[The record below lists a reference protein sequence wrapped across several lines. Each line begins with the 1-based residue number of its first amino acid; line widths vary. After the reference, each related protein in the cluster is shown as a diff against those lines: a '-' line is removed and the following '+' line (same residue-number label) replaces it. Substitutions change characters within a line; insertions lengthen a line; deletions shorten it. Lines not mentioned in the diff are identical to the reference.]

1 MTIIDTHHH
10 FWKYSAAEYGWINE
24 EMKTI
29 RRDFLPADLKKT
41 LDEAG
46 VSGAVSVQARTT
58 VEESDWL
65 LSMAEKHD
73 FLRGVVGWV
82 PLTEGDVEKHLER
95 LAQHKKFKG
104 VRHVIQGEPDDNY
117 ILRPDFN
124 AGVKKLLKYKLRYD
138 ILIFERHLKPSI
150 RFVDQHPN
158 QMFILDHVAK
168 PKIKER
174 ILSPWREDM
183 IALGK
188 RPNVYCK
195 LSGMIT
201 EADWKKW
208 SSADLAPYLDTALQ
222 AFGPKR
228 LLFGSDWPVMLV
240 AGQYKPWVE
249 LIKQTIKRYST
260 AEQEQILAKNAI
272 EAYGL

>member
-10 FWKYSAAEYGWINE
+10 FWKYSAAEYGWISD

-65 LSMAEKHD
+65 LGMAEKHD

-82 PLTEGDVEKHLER
+82 PLTENDVEKHLER
-95 LAQHKKFKG
+95 LAAHKKFKG

-138 ILIFERHLKPSI
+138 ILIYERQLKPSI

-158 QMFILDHVAK
+158 QLFILDHVAK

-249 LIKQTIKRYST
+249 LIKQTIKRYSV
-260 AEQEQILAKNAI
+260 AEQEQILSRNAI
-272 EAYGL
+272 AAYGL

>member
-10 FWKYSAAEYGWINE
+10 FWKYSTAEYGWIGDD
-24 EMKTI
+24 MKMI

-46 VSGAVSVQARTT
+46 VSGAVSVQARTI

-82 PLTEGDVEKHLER
+82 PLTEKDVEKHLER
-95 LAQHKKFKG
+95 LSAHKKFKG

-124 AGVKKLLKYKLRYD
+124 AGIKKLLKYKLRYD
-138 ILIFERHLKPSI
+138 ILIFERQLKPSI
-150 RFVDQHPN
+150 KFVDQHPN
-158 QMFILDHVAK
+158 QMFILDHIAK

-195 LSGMIT
+195 ISGMIT
-201 EADWKKW
+201 EADHKQWT
-208 SSADLAPYLDTALQ
+208 SADLAPYLDTALQ

-228 LLFGSDWPVMLV
+228 LMFGSDWPVMLV

-249 LIKQTIKRYST
+249 LIKEAIKRYST
-260 AEQEQILAKNAI
+260 AEQEQILSKNAI
-272 EAYGL
+272 TAYGL

>member
-10 FWKYSAAEYGWINE
+10 FWKYSAAEYGWISD

-65 LSMAEKHD
+65 LGMAEKHD

-82 PLTEGDVEKHLER
+82 PLTENDVEKHLER
-95 LAQHKKFKG
+95 LAAHKKFKG

-138 ILIFERHLKPSI
+138 ILIYERHLKPSI

-158 QMFILDHVAK
+158 QLFILDHVAK

-228 LLFGSDWPVMLV
+228 LMFGSDWPVMLV

-249 LIKQTIKRYST
+249 LIKQTIKRYSV
-260 AEQEQILAKNAI
+260 AEQEQILSRNAI
-272 EAYGL
+272 AAYGL

>member
-10 FWKYSAAEYGWINE
+10 FWKYSAAEYGWISD

-65 LSMAEKHD
+65 LGMAEKHD

-82 PLTEGDVEKHLER
+82 PLTENDVEKHLER
-95 LAQHKKFKG
+95 LAAHKKFKG

-138 ILIFERHLKPSI
+138 ILIYERHLKPSI

-249 LIKQTIKRYST
+249 LIKQTIKRYSV
-260 AEQEQILAKNAI
+260 AEQEQILSRNAI
-272 EAYGL
+272 AAYGL

>member
-10 FWKYSAAEYGWINE
+10 FWKYSTAEYGWIGDD
-24 EMKTI
+24 MKMI

-46 VSGAVSVQARTT
+46 VSGAVSVQARTI

-82 PLTEGDVEKHLER
+82 PLTEKDVEKHLER
-95 LAQHKKFKG
+95 LSAHKKFKG

-117 ILRPDFN
+117 ILRPDYN
-124 AGVKKLLKYKLRYD
+124 AGIKKLLKYKLRYD
-138 ILIFERHLKPSI
+138 ILIFERQLKPSI
-150 RFVDQHPN
+150 KFVDQHPN
-158 QMFILDHVAK
+158 QMFILDHIAK

-195 LSGMIT
+195 ISGMIT
-201 EADWKKW
+201 EADHKKW
-208 SSADLAPYLDTALQ
+208 TSADLAPYLDTALQ

-228 LLFGSDWPVMLV
+228 LMFGSDWPVMLV

-249 LIKQTIKRYST
+249 LIKEAIKRYST
-260 AEQEQILAKNAI
+260 AEQEQILSKNAI
-272 EAYGL
+272 TAYGL

>member
-10 FWKYSAAEYGWINE
+10 FWKYSAAEYGWIND

-41 LDEAG
+41 LDDAG

-82 PLTEGDVEKHLER
+82 PLTESDVEKHLER

-104 VRHVIQGEPDDNY
+104 VRHVIQGEPDNNY

-138 ILIFERHLKPSI
+138 ILIFEKHLKPSI

-183 IALGK
+183 IELGK

>member
-10 FWKYSAAEYGWINE
+10 FWKYSTAEYGWISE
-24 EMKTI
+24 EMKSI

-65 LSMAEKHD
+65 LSMAEKND

-82 PLTEGDVEKHLER
+82 PLTEKDVDKHLER
-95 LAQHKKFKG
+95 LAKHKKFKG

-124 AGVKKLLKYKLRYD
+124 EGIKKLLKYKLRYD
-138 ILIFERHLKPSI
+138 ILIFEKHLKPSI

-183 IALGK
+183 IELGK

-195 LSGMIT
+195 ISGMIT

-208 SSADLAPYLDTALQ
+208 TSADLAPYLDTALQ

-249 LIKQTIKRYST
+249 LVKETIKRYSKD
-260 AEQEQILAKNAI
+260 EQEQILSKNAI
-272 EAYGL
+272 TAYGL

>member
-10 FWKYSAAEYGWINE
+10 FWKYSAAEYGWIND

-41 LDEAG
+41 LDGAG
-46 VSGAVSVQARTT
+46 VSGAISVQARTT

-82 PLTEGDVEKHLER
+82 PLTESDVEKHLER
-95 LAQHKKFKG
+95 LATHKKFKG

-124 AGVKKLLKYKLRYD
+124 AGIKKLLKYKLRYD

-183 IALGK
+183 IELGK

-195 LSGMIT
+195 ISGMIT
-201 EADWKKW
+201 EADWTKW

-240 AGQYKPWVE
+240 AGQYKPWVD
-249 LIKQTIKRYST
+249 LVKQTIKRYSA
-260 AEQEQILAKNAI
+260 AEQEQILSKNAI

>member
-10 FWKYSAAEYGWINE
+10 FWKYSAAEYGWISD

-65 LSMAEKHD
+65 LGMAEKHD

-82 PLTEGDVEKHLER
+82 PLTENDVEKHLER
-95 LAQHKKFKG
+95 LAAHKKFKG

-138 ILIFERHLKPSI
+138 ILIYERHLKPAI

-158 QMFILDHVAK
+158 QLFILDHVAK

-249 LIKQTIKRYST
+249 LIKQTIKRYSV
-260 AEQEQILAKNAI
+260 AEQEQILSRNAI
-272 EAYGL
+272 AAYGL

>member
-10 FWKYSAAEYGWINE
+10 FWKYSAAEYGWISD
-24 EMKTI
+24 EMKSI

-41 LDEAG
+41 LDGAG

-73 FLRGVVGWV
+73 FLHGVVGWV
-82 PLTEGDVEKHLER
+82 PLTESDVDKHLER

-124 AGVKKLLKYKLRYD
+124 AGIKKLLKYKLRYD

-183 IALGK
+183 IELGK

-195 LSGMIT
+195 ISGMIT
-201 EADWKKW
+201 EADWAKW

-228 LLFGSDWPVMLV
+228 LMFGSDWPVMLV
-240 AGQYKPWVE
+240 AGQYKPWVD
-249 LIKQTIKRYST
+249 LVKQTIKRYST
-260 AEQEQILAKNAI
+260 AEQEQILSKNAI

>member
-1 MTIIDTHHH
+1 
-10 FWKYSAAEYGWINE
+10 
-24 EMKTI
+24 MKMI

-46 VSGAVSVQARTT
+46 VSGAVSVQARTI

-82 PLTEGDVEKHLER
+82 PLTEKDVEKHLER
-95 LAQHKKFKG
+95 LSAHKKFKG

-124 AGVKKLLKYKLRYD
+124 AGIKKLLKYKLRYD
-138 ILIFERHLKPSI
+138 ILIFERQLKPSI
-150 RFVDQHPN
+150 KFVDQHPN
-158 QMFILDHVAK
+158 QMFILDHIAK

-195 LSGMIT
+195 ISGMIT
-201 EADWKKW
+201 EADHKKW
-208 SSADLAPYLDTALQ
+208 TSADLAPYLDTALQ

-228 LLFGSDWPVMLV
+228 LMFGSDWPVMLV

-249 LIKQTIKRYST
+249 LIKEAIKRYST
-260 AEQEQILAKNAI
+260 AEQEQILSKNAI
-272 EAYGL
+272 TAYGL

>member
-10 FWKYSAAEYGWINE
+10 FWKYSAAEYGWISD

-65 LSMAEKHD
+65 LGMAEKHD

-82 PLTEGDVEKHLER
+82 PLTENDVEKHLER
-95 LAQHKKFKG
+95 LAAHKKFKG

-138 ILIFERHLKPSI
+138 ILIYERHLKPSI

-158 QMFILDHVAK
+158 QLFILDHVAK

-249 LIKQTIKRYST
+249 LIKQTIKRYSV
-260 AEQEQILAKNAI
+260 AEQEQILSRNAI
-272 EAYGL
+272 AAYGL

>member
-10 FWKYSAAEYGWINE
+10 FWKYSPAEYGWISD
-24 EMKTI
+24 EMKSI

-138 ILIFERHLKPSI
+138 ILIFEKHLKPSI

-183 IALGK
+183 IELGK

-208 SSADLAPYLDTALQ
+208 SSADLAPYLDSALQ

-228 LLFGSDWPVMLV
+228 LMFGSDWPVMLV

-249 LIKQTIKRYST
+249 LVKQTIKRYSA
-260 AEQEQILAKNAI
+260 AEQEQILSKNAI
-272 EAYGL
+272 EAYAL

>member
-10 FWKYSAAEYGWINE
+10 FWKYSTAEYGWISD
-24 EMKTI
+24 EMKSI

-41 LDEAG
+41 LDDAG

-82 PLTEGDVEKHLER
+82 PLTESDVEKHLER
-95 LAQHKKFKG
+95 LAKHKKFKG

-138 ILIFERHLKPSI
+138 ILIFEKHLKPSI

-183 IALGK
+183 IELGK

-208 SSADLAPYLDTALQ
+208 TSADLAPYLDTALH

-228 LLFGSDWPVMLV
+228 LMFGSDWPVMLV

-249 LIKQTIKRYST
+249 LIKQTIKRYSA
-260 AEQEQILAKNAI
+260 AEQEQILSKNAI

>member
-10 FWKYSAAEYGWINE
+10 FWKYSPAEYGWISD

-46 VSGAVSVQARTT
+46 VSGAVSVQARTI

-82 PLTEGDVEKHLER
+82 PLTEKDVEKHLER
-95 LAQHKKFKG
+95 LAAHKKFKG

-124 AGVKKLLKYKLRYD
+124 AGIKKLLKYKLRYD
-138 ILIFERHLKPSI
+138 ILILERQLKPSI
-150 RFVDQHPN
+150 KFVDQHPN

-195 LSGMIT
+195 ISGMIT
-201 EADWKKW
+201 EADHKKW
-208 SSADLAPYLDTALQ
+208 TSADLAPYLDTALH

-228 LLFGSDWPVMLV
+228 LMFGSDWPVMLV

-249 LIKQTIKRYST
+249 LVKETIKRYSP
-260 AEQEQILAKNAI
+260 AEQEQILSKNAI
-272 EAYGL
+272 TAYGL

>member
-10 FWKYSAAEYGWINE
+10 FWKYSAAEYGWISD
-24 EMKTI
+24 EMKMI

-41 LDEAG
+41 LDDAG
-46 VSGAVSVQARTT
+46 VSGAVSVQARTI

-82 PLTEGDVEKHLER
+82 PLTEKDVEKHLER
-95 LAQHKKFKG
+95 LAAHKKFKG

-124 AGVKKLLKYKLRYD
+124 AGIKKLLKYKLRYD
-138 ILIFERHLKPSI
+138 ILIFERQLKPSI
-150 RFVDQHPN
+150 KFVDQHPN

-195 LSGMIT
+195 ISGMIT
-201 EADWKKW
+201 EADHKKW
-208 SSADLAPYLDTALQ
+208 TSADLAPYLDTALQ

-228 LLFGSDWPVMLV
+228 LMFGSDWPVMLV

-249 LIKQTIKRYST
+249 LVKETIKRYSP
-260 AEQEQILAKNAI
+260 AEQEQILSKNAI
-272 EAYGL
+272 TAYGL

>member
-10 FWKYSAAEYGWINE
+10 FWKYSAAEYGWIND

-41 LDEAG
+41 LDDAG

-82 PLTEGDVEKHLER
+82 PLTESDVEKHLER

>member
-10 FWKYSAAEYGWINE
+10 FWKYSEAEYGWISD

-41 LDEAG
+41 LDDAG

-82 PLTEGDVEKHLER
+82 PLTEADVEKHLER

-124 AGVKKLLKYKLRYD
+124 AGVKKLLKFKLRYD
-138 ILIFERHLKPSI
+138 ILIFEKHLKPSI

-158 QMFILDHVAK
+158 QTFILDHVAK

-183 IALGK
+183 IELGK

-228 LLFGSDWPVMLV
+228 LMFGSDWPVMLV

-249 LIKQTIKRYST
+249 LVKQTIKRYST
-260 AEQEQILAKNAI
+260 AEQEQILSKNAI
-272 EAYGL
+272 QAYGL

>member
-10 FWKYSAAEYGWINE
+10 FWKYSAAEYGWIND

-41 LDEAG
+41 LDDAG
-46 VSGAVSVQARTT
+46 VSGAISVQARTT

-82 PLTEGDVEKHLER
+82 PLTESDVEKHLER

-174 ILSPWREDM
+174 VLSPWREDM
-183 IALGK
+183 IELGK

-195 LSGMIT
+195 ISGMIT

-249 LIKQTIKRYST
+249 LVKQTIKRYSA

>member
-10 FWKYSAAEYGWINE
+10 FWKYSAAEYGWIND

-41 LDEAG
+41 LDDAG

-82 PLTEGDVEKHLER
+82 PLTESDVEKHLER
-95 LAQHKKFKG
+95 LPQHKKFKG

>member
-10 FWKYSAAEYGWINE
+10 FWKYSAAEYGWISD
-24 EMKTI
+24 EMKMI

-41 LDEAG
+41 LDDAG
-46 VSGAVSVQARTT
+46 VSGAVSVQARTI

-82 PLTEGDVEKHLER
+82 PLTEKDVEKHLER
-95 LAQHKKFKG
+95 LAAHKKFKG

-124 AGVKKLLKYKLRYD
+124 AGIKKLLKYKLRYD
-138 ILIFERHLKPSI
+138 ILIFERQLKPSI
-150 RFVDQHPN
+150 KFVDQHPN

-195 LSGMIT
+195 ISGMIT
-201 EADWKKW
+201 EADHKKW
-208 SSADLAPYLDTALQ
+208 TSADLAPYLDTALQ

-228 LLFGSDWPVMLV
+228 LMFGSDWPVMLV

-249 LIKQTIKRYST
+249 LVKATIKRYSQ
-260 AEQEQILAKNAI
+260 AEQEQILSKNAI
-272 EAYGL
+272 TAYGL